1 MSTYPVNG
9 KTAIV
14 TGAGSGIGHA
24 LTKLLLSAGCSVV
37 LADLKL
43 RPEAEQT
50 LAEYHRPASTPG
62 SPSAIFHPTD
72 VANWTHLT
80 SLWEIAIKSCGR
92 VDIVVSVAGI
102 YEPPSSSFWKPP
114 GISAESRDPADACTG
129 QYSMFAV
136 NQIAPIRLAQIA
148 MDYWTQHRDIPGNYL
163 AVASMAAYLHS
174 VETPFYMASKAALI
188 SFVKSLGST
197 PIFEPEWNKKLTA
210 DDVSLTPEECAAVI
224 LRVLV
229 EPQWGNGSI
238 VETQKIGDKKAS
250 KIVVRDVQM
259 ERLYPTNFV
268 KPISELLGGSP
279 DGALVLLENEGSPD
293 VEVTE
298 VIFGATEAMAGHE
311 CSSVGTGRSIIEA
324 KSITESQGWLP
335 LYIVKDEWL
344 ELCILETAIEA
355 EETKD

>member
-9 KTAIV
+9 KIAMV

-50 LAEYHRPASTPG
+50 LAEYHYPASTPS
-62 SPSAIFHPTD
+62 SPSAIFHSTD

-80 SLWEIAIKSCGR
+80 SLWETAIKSFGS

-114 GISAESRDPADACTG
+114 GISSESRDPADASTG
-129 QYSMFAV
+129 QYSTFAV

-148 MDYWTQHRDIPGNYL
+148 MDYWTQHRDIQGNYL

-188 SFVKSLGST
+188 SFVKSLGSVRDLFG
-197 PIFEPEWNKKLTA
+197 IRM
-210 DDVSLTPEECAAVI
+210 SAVCPGP
-224 LRVLV
+224 VLV
-229 EPQWGNGSI
+229 CP
-238 VETQKIGDKKAS
+238 
-250 KIVVRDVQM
+250 
-259 ERLYPTNFV
+259 
-268 KPISELLGGSP
+268 SP
-279 DGALVLLENEGSPD
+279 VDIA
-293 VEVTE
+293 
-298 VIFGATEAMAGHE
+298 I
-311 CSSVGTGRSIIEA
+311 
-324 KSITESQGWLP
+324 LP
-335 LYIVKDEWL
+335 LVTL
-344 ELCILETAIEA
+344 RSRSH
-355 EETKD
+355 